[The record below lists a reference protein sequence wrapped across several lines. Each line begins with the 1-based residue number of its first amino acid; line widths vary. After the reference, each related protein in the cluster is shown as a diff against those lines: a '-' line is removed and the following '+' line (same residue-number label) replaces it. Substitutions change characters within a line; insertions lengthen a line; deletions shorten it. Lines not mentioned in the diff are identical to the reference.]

1 MHNKFKLHFSNI
13 SFLILSFLK
22 KLMNNAFEYH
32 RENRMSSEFY
42 HTIHIHS
49 DCIEFEQ
56 NLWPLLFPLRSKS
69 YSWCMNVRAIMQFL
83 SFWQWSD
90 ILAEKWKGNARSA
103 MSCNPFES
111 SILIFIL
118 MHFQNIFTYETSWKR
133 GASVCYLVQDLRR
146 SFFYLSGPL
155 QSIRNSQHLLENC
168 HFLYAV

>member
-1 MHNKFKLHFSNI
+1 MIISSAREVVQQIFIKTSFELNSNFNQKSFKFDLKVLKLWEFHQYYTTNLNYSFSNI

-22 KLMNNAFEYH
+22 KLINNAFEYH

-90 ILAEKWKGNARSA
+90 ILAEKWKGNARST
-103 MSCNPFES
+103 MSWNP
-111 SILIFIL
+111 L
-118 MHFQNIFTYETSWKR
+118 
-133 GASVCYLVQDLRR
+133 
-146 SFFYLSGPL
+146 
-155 QSIRNSQHLLENC
+155 
-168 HFLYAV
+168 

>member
-1 MHNKFKLHFSNI
+1 MIISSAREVVQQIFIKTSFELNSNFEQKSFKFDLKVLKLWEFHQYYTTNLNYSFSNI

-22 KLMNNAFEYH
+22 KLINNAFEYH

-90 ILAEKWKGNARSA
+90 ILAEKWKENARSK
-103 MSCNPFES
+103 MSWNPF
-111 SILIFIL
+111 
-118 MHFQNIFTYETSWKR
+118 
-133 GASVCYLVQDLRR
+133 
-146 SFFYLSGPL
+146 
-155 QSIRNSQHLLENC
+155 
-168 HFLYAV
+168 